1 MRRAE
6 RLVAAG
12 VIDKVSLG
20 RTDSFRSVAYTYF
33 TEEDDDDD
41 EDVSNDVGAVGG
53 AVAGVGARGGNNGT
67 NTTTSLSVVT
77 DQPSASSNTEG
88 MGVRAVGE
96 DLYHHLRVVLG
107 RYQCHTSHHHPVSH
121 TTPSSRA

>member
-33 TEEDDDDD
+33 TEEDDDED
-41 EDVSNDVGAVGG
+41 EDVSTDVGTVGGG
-53 AVAGVGARGGNNGT
+53 AVAGAGTRGSNNGT
-67 NTTTSLSVVT
+67 NSTTTLSIVT
-77 DQPSASSNTEG
+77 GQQLSTSSNTEG
-88 MGVRAVGE
+88 MGAVRAVGE
-96 DLYHHLRVVLG
+96 DLYHHLRAVLG
-107 RYQCHTSHHHPVSH
+107 RC
-121 TTPSSRA
+121 